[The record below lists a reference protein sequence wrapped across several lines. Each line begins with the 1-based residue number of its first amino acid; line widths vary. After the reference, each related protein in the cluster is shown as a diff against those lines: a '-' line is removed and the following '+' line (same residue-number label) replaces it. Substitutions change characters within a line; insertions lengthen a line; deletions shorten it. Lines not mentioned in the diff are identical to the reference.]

1 MNSRGLLIE
10 GYGRIVPFLSHVLDG
25 LPEDRLD
32 WRPHP
37 DANSIGW
44 LAWHLIRQHDAQ
56 VAALM
61 DEEQIWI
68 SGGFYLRFNRAADP
82 GDIGFGQTPEQVAA
96 FKSPGGSVFVEYADV
111 VVQRSI
117 SFFKQLSEED
127 LDKEL
132 DEPQYTPLPTVGV
145 RLVSIL
151 EDSQIHAGQAAYLRG
166 LIEGYGWQK
175 Y

>member
-1 MNSRGLLIE
+1 MNINDMLIE
-10 GYGRIVPFLSHVLDG
+10 GYGRIVPFLKHVLDG
-25 LPEDRLD
+25 IPQEKLD

-44 LAWHLIRQHDAQ
+44 LAWHMIRQQDAQ
-56 VAALM
+56 VASLM
-61 DEEQIWI
+61 EKDQIWI
-68 SGGFYLRFNRAADP
+68 SEGFHSLFDRPADP
-82 GDIGFGQTPEQVAA
+82 GDTGFGQTPEQVAA
-96 FKSPGGSVFVEYADV
+96 FESPEVSAFLAYADA

-117 SFFKQLSEED
+117 AYFEQLSEEE
-127 LDKEL
+127 LDREL
-132 DEPQYTPLPTVGV
+132 DEPQYTPLPTVGI

-151 EDSQIHAGQAAYLRG
+151 EDSQLHAGQAAYLRG